1 MRFLTQEEQEFL
13 IDFMTMSKED
23 SQDKEFEVQEVVDEY
38 LVITTEGEVEV
49 NPDSYID
56 VEYNKAI
63 ARQSNNDT
71 DKELYNKALEKQKD
85 RKRRV
90 DQKRKETGLKLV

>member
-1 MRFLTQEEQEFL
+1 MRCLTQEEQEFL
-13 IDFMTMSKED
+13 IDFMTMSKEN

-38 LVITTEGEVEV
+38 LVITAEGEVEV

-71 DKELYNKALEKQKD
+71 DKELYNKALEKQQD

-90 DQKRKETGLKLV
+90 EQKRKETGLKLV